1 MTVIS
6 IATAS
11 GSAGKTTLAVTLAAL
26 IAQSGM
32 TCDLVDFDPQGN
44 ATHWAGIDLDP
55 AALSIADILEAEIG
69 TIDLAEARQSTTI
82 PGLRIVPVHRDRM
95 EGIELRL
102 SRLTG
107 AEQLLRVALESDR
120 DPAQVTI
127 IDCPGSL
134 GLLTVSALVA
144 SDRMLTVTAPGMKE
158 LGGLPLIAKT
168 LDKVRRVYRP
178 GLTLTGV
185 IPSIIPSRSAG
196 RHYTDAL
203 EQLQGSW
210 TDKVTP
216 TVRRTVRVP
225 ESYAAREPLPIYDP
239 THPVTD
245 DYRQVLTWLT
255 AQGALA

>member
-6 IATAS
+6 IANAS
-11 GSAGKTTLAVTLAAL
+11 GSAGKTTLGVTLAAL
-26 IAQSGM
+26 IAQSGI

-44 ATHWAGIDLDP
+44 ATHWAGVDVTAGQP
-55 AALSIADILEAEIG
+55 TIADVLEAEIG
-69 TIDLAEARQSTTI
+69 TVNLTAARHTTAI
-82 PGLRIVPVHRDRM
+82 PGLRVVPVNRDRM

-107 AEQLLRVALESDR
+107 AEQLLRIALESDD

-144 SDRMLTVTAPGMKE
+144 SEKMLTVTAPGMKE

-168 LDKVRRVYRP
+168 LDKVRKVYRP
-178 GLTLTGV
+178 GLTLAGV
-185 IPSIIPSRSAG
+185 VPSIIPPRSAG

-203 EQLQGSW
+203 EQLQGQW
-210 TDKVTP
+210 TDKVAP
-216 TVRRTVRVP
+216 AVRRAVRVP
-225 ESYAAREPLPIYDP
+225 ESYAAREPLPLYDP
-239 THPVTD
+239 TAPVTD